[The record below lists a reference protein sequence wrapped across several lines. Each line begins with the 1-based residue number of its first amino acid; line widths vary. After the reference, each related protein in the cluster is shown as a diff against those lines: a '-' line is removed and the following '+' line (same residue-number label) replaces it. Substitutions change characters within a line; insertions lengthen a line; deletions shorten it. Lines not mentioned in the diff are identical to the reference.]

1 MKNTSTFTNLC
12 PIITILHKILRGM
25 GKNSYLCHTMT
36 ATILSILPAMVCG
49 VLTALLAL
57 DLCRE
62 FTRTRLYLL
71 LFMLVAG
78 LLYTAHGAYF
88 NHQTGAIPVTDTI
101 YSFCNPAVFPLFYI
115 YIEEL
120 TTGRHNRWR
129 HLLYLLPSLLCM
141 LAVGALYN
149 MMNTDETKVFIE
161 QYLYAGDSSMLSG
174 FAWWQAITHQ
184 AIKVIFALQIP
195 FVFFSGWRKITRFN
209 RQIVEN
215 YSSIENKMLTT
226 LKPLLLVFAIAS
238 VASFMS
244 NIIGRH
250 NFTDYLWMLAIPS
263 VSFSVLLLL
272 IGHTGIHQNFT
283 AKELRE
289 DICEPENTPKRKE
302 AETNSVVET
311 IGEKIVSLVD
321 IEQLYLQP
329 NLKINDLAQRLNT
342 NREYIYRAINIG
354 MGLSFADFINS
365 RRIDYAG
372 HLLEDSP
379 NIPLSEVVHKAGFS
393 SPSAF
398 YRNWK
403 RFKGYPPKVWGEAK

>member
-1 MKNTSTFTNLC
+1 ME
-12 PIITILHKILRGM
+12 
-25 GKNSYLCHTMT
+25 KNSYLCGPMT
-36 ATILSILPAMVCG
+36 AMILSILPAVVCG
-49 VLTALLAL
+49 VLTTLFAL

-62 FTRTRLYLL
+62 FSRTRLYLL
-71 LFMLVAG
+71 LFMVAAG
-78 LLYTAHGAYF
+78 LLYIAHGVYF

-129 HLLYLLPSLLCM
+129 HMLYLLPSLFCM
-141 LAVGALYN
+141 TTVGVLYG
-149 MMNTDETKVFIE
+149 MMNPDEITVFIK
-161 QYLYAGDSSMLSG
+161 QYLYNGNSSLLSG
-174 FAWWQAITHQ
+174 YGWWQAMTHQ

-215 YSSIENKMLTT
+215 YSAIENKMLTT
-226 LKPLLLVFAIAS
+226 LKPLLLIFAIAS
-238 VASFMS
+238 VASFVS
-244 NIIGRH
+244 NIIGRQ
-250 NFTDYLWMLAIPS
+250 NFTDSIGMLAVPS

-283 AKELRE
+283 AKELQEDMRE
-289 DICEPENTPKRKE
+289 PDTTPKEKE
-302 AETNSVVET
+302 GETNPIVEL
-311 IGEKIVSLVD
+311 IGEEIIRVVD
-321 IEQLYLQP
+321 GEQLYLQP

-354 MGLSFADFINS
+354 MGQSFADFINS
-365 RRIDYAG
+365 RRIDYAA
-372 HLLEDSP
+372 HLLENCP
-379 NIPLSEVVHKAGFS
+379 QTPLSEVTHKAGFS
-393 SPSAF
+393 SYSAF

-403 RFKGYPPKVWGEAK
+403 RFKDYPPKEMWRQQ

>member
-1 MKNTSTFTNLC
+1 
-12 PIITILHKILRGM
+12 
-25 GKNSYLCHTMT
+25 MT

-49 VLTALLAL
+49 VLTALLVL

-62 FTRTRLYLL
+62 FSRARLYLL

-88 NHQTGAIPVTDTI
+88 NHLTGAIPVTDTI

-129 HLLYLLPSLLCM
+129 HLFYLLPSLLCM
-141 LAVGALYN
+141 ILVGSLYY
-149 MMNTDETKVFIE
+149 MMNTDEISYFIE
-161 QYLYAGDSSMLSG
+161 QYLYSGDSSMLSG
-174 FAWWQAITHQ
+174 YTWWQAMTHQ

-195 FVFFSGWRKITRFN
+195 YVFFSGWHKITRFN
-209 RQIVEN
+209 RQIEEN
-215 YSSIENKMLTT
+215 YSSVENKMLTT
-226 LKPLLLVFAIAS
+226 LKLLLLIFAIAS
-238 VASFMS
+238 VASFIS

-250 NFTDYLWMLAIPS
+250 NFTDHIWMLAIPS
-263 VSFSVLLLL
+263 VSFSILLLL
-272 IGHTGIHQNFT
+272 IGHTGMHQYFT
-283 AKELRE
+283 AKELQE
-289 DICEPENTPKRKE
+289 DTCEQEDTTKKKE
-302 AETNSVVET
+302 TESNSVVDT
-311 IGEKIVSLVD
+311 IGEEIVRVVD
-321 IEQLYLQP
+321 SEQLYLQP

-354 MGLSFADFINS
+354 MGMSFADFINS
-365 RRIDYAG
+365 QRIDYAA
-372 HLLEDSP
+372 HLLENNSD
-379 NIPLSEVVHKAGFS
+379 IPLSEVAHQAGFS

-403 RFKGYPPKVWGEAK
+403 RFKDRPPKLRR